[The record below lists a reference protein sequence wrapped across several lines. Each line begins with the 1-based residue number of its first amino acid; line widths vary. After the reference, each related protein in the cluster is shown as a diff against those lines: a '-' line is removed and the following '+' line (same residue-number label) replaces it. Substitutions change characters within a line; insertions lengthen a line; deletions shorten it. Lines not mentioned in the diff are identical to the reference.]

1 MRMMAISGDVNL
13 LRPHVKTHKM
23 PEIIRFQ
30 MKHGI
35 NKFKCATI
43 AEAEMV
49 AHTGAKDILLAM
61 QPVGPNIERFFKLK
75 QQFPAAKFSCIVD
88 SEEVV
93 LRLSEA
99 AYDCRCRSLSLH

>member
-1 MRMMAISGDVNL
+1 MEIILSSKRQWYIVNNVREIPSPALLVYPDRVEVNIMRMMAISGDVNL

-49 AHTGAKDILLAM
+49 AHAGKRYSAGNAT
-61 QPVGPNIERFFKLK
+61 
-75 QQFPAAKFSCIVD
+75 
-88 SEEVV
+88 
-93 LRLSEA
+93 
-99 AYDCRCRSLSLH
+99 CRTKY